1 MATHKRTDRP
11 EPKPR
16 FTPQELT
23 QAIERNR
30 GRLHVLEYACFGLA
44 NTTGKEAAHLSWV
57 IADILA
63 DLESIGHWIEVE
75 T

>member
-1 MATHKRTDRP
+1 MATHKPTDRP
-11 EPKPR
+11 EPKQR

-44 NTTGKEAAHLSWV
+44 HTTGKEAACLTWV
-57 IADILA
+57 IADILNDIDRVFEA
-63 DLESIGHWIEVE
+63 LE
-75 T
+75 